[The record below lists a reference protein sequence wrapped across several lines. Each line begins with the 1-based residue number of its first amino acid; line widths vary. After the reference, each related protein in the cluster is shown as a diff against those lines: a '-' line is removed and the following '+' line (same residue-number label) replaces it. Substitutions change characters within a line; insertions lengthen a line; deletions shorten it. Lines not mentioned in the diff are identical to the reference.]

1 MNCYTVKD
9 LRFSYA
15 ASGETALDGVS
26 FSVEKGSFAVL
37 CGASGCGKT
46 TLLRYLKSVLQP
58 HGEISGE
65 IYFMDTPLESVPQRE
80 QASRIGFVM
89 QSPENQVVTDKV
101 WHELAFGLESL
112 GLESA
117 VIRRRVAETAAFF
130 GIEDWLY
137 KNVSELS
144 GGEKQL
150 LCLASVMA
158 MQPDVLL
165 LDEPCAQLD
174 PIAAEKLLSE
184 LGRINRELGTTVI
197 LSEHRLEEAFAYA
210 DRVLYMEKGRVIFSG
225 TPREAGA
232 FLKDSGRPMFCAMP
246 AAMRIWSRLDSE
258 FECPVSVRD
267 GKAFLEKYAE
277 IKPPKET
284 ETPEAVPQKTKED
297 AVLSARNLWFH
308 YDTDESKDILRGLDI
323 TLYRGGFYALMG
335 GNGAGK
341 TTALRILAG
350 LSKPCRG
357 ALECSAKI
365 GVLPQYPQ
373 TLFVKKTVGEDL
385 LEMLDGSPLDK
396 NEKQMRLHDAAVLC
410 EIDSLL
416 ERHPFDLSGG
426 EAQKAALAKILLGEP
441 DILLLDEP
449 TKGLDADFKR
459 RFAGILKK
467 LCRRGVSVLCVSHD
481 TEFCAEYADRCGL
494 MFDGSITAEG
504 SPADFFS
511 GNTFYTTS
519 ANRMAKEILPRAV
532 TVSHVL
538 FSFGAPTEKAD
549 ESDELTE
556 TAELPCEEAAETTDT
571 AVTDTKNK
579 KTAASVKSP
588 KPLKTWRKILA
599 GILFAISAAI
609 LIYAAS
615 ITDFTKLVSPEG
627 ITAPAKEQLIIYA
640 SLILSLFGA
649 AAFLAK
655 KSPPPPCQPSEK
667 KKRRL
672 AKRTVVAAV
681 IVVLAI
687 PLTLLLGIAYL
698 GANSYGLISVLV
710 LIESMVP
717 FFLIFEG
724 RKPKARELAVVA
736 VLCAMTVAGRA
747 VFFMLPQFKPVM
759 AMTII
764 AGVALG
770 GETGFIVGS
779 TSMLVSNL
787 MFSQGPWTPW
797 QMFCMGAVGFLAGVL
812 FRKGALR
819 PTKLSLAVFGALCAV
834 VIYGGIMNPASVLL
848 WSPESFNMKTVIA
861 SYVTG
866 FPMDLVHGLATAFF
880 LVILSEP
887 MLEKLDR
894 IKTKYGLEE

>member
-1 MNCYTVKD
+1 MNCYCVKD
-9 LRFSYA
+9 LKFSYS
-15 ASGETALDGVS
+15 ASGDTALDSVS

-65 IYFMDTPLESVPQRE
+65 IYFMDTPLESVSLRE

-112 GLESA
+112 GLEST

-158 MQPDVLL
+158 MHPDVLL

-210 DRVLYMEKGRVIFSG
+210 DSVHYMEKGRMLFSG

-246 AAMRIWSRLDSE
+246 AAMRIWSRLDSG

-267 GKAFLEKYAE
+267 GKAFLKKYAE
-277 IKPPKET
+277 INPPAE
-284 ETPEAVPQKTKED
+284 PENNEAAPQKTQED

-308 YDTDESKDILRGLDI
+308 YDADGTKDILRGLDI
-323 TLYRGGFYALMG
+323 TLYRGEIYALMG

-341 TTALRILAG
+341 TTALRVLAG

-357 ALECSAKI
+357 AVECSAKI

-373 TLFVKKTVGEDL
+373 TLFVKKTVGEEL
-385 LEMLDGSPLDK
+385 LEMLEGAHLEK
-396 NEKQMRLHDAAVLC
+396 NEKQMRLRNAAVLC
-410 EIDSLL
+410 ETDSLS

-504 SPADFFS
+504 TPADFFS

-519 ANRMAKEILPRAV
+519 ANRMAKEIVPRAV

-538 FSFGAPTEKAD
+538 GAFGARQNEAEVPA
-549 ESDELTE
+549 E
-556 TAELPCEEAAETTDT
+556 TAELPWERSAETTDT

-599 GILFAISAAI
+599 GILFAISVSI
-609 LIYAAS
+609 LIYAAG

-649 AAFLAK
+649 AACLAK
-655 KSPPPPCQPSEK
+655 RSPPLCRPSEK
-667 KKRRL
+667 NRRRL
-672 AKRTVVAAV
+672 AKRTFIAALT
-681 IVVLAI
+681 VVLAI
-687 PLTLLLGIAYL
+687 PLTLLLGISYL
-698 GANSYGLISVLV
+698 GANSYGLISVFV
-710 LIESMVP
+710 LIEGMVP

-779 TSMLVSNL
+779 ISMLVSNL

-812 FRKGALR
+812 FGKGALR

-834 VIYGGIMNPASVLL
+834 VIYGGIMNPASVLM
-848 WSPESFNMKTVIA
+848 WSPESFNIKTVIA

-866 FPMDLVHGLATAFF
+866 FPMDLVHGLATALF
-880 LVILSEP
+880 LILLSEP

-894 IKTKYGLEE
+894 IKTKYGSEE